1 MHKDMSIDELIQA
14 SEEVPRVVEDVP
26 SDVEDK
32 KASEVRYCGWWEVE
46 WGGGG
51 LSKYTVICFS
61 YLYFLLFSFLQ
72 QAPWRLK

>member
-46 WGGGG
+46 WGGR
-51 LSKYTVICFS
+51 S
-61 YLYFLLFSFLQ
+61 
-72 QAPWRLK
+72 LKIHCNMFFIFVFFVV